1 MADDTTG
8 TQNSDQ
14 TATDQTDA
22 AADTS
27 LMSDMGADKG
37 ADDGSDQTA
46 DKSSDDAGKTDDAAK
61 VDDADKSDA
70 DKTDAEK
77 GDDKADDKASDDGLP
92 EKYEL
97 KMPEGVELDTA
108 VMEVADP
115 VFRELGLGQEQAQ
128 KFVPLA
134 VKVQERVLEEQTK
147 RFEETAADWAK
158 EAKKDPVLGGAKW
171 QETEHLV
178 AKAFDTAA
186 AKMAT
191 IERDGEK
198 IDGKA
203 QVKEF
208 KDLLAQT
215 KLGNH
220 PTLMRMFRFFGQAV
234 GEDSDFIRA
243 DGGAAVK
250 KSREEELY
258 PNDVKK

>member
-1 MADDTTG
+1 
-8 TQNSDQ
+8 
-14 TATDQTDA
+14 
-22 AADTS
+22 
-27 LMSDMGADKG
+27 
-37 ADDGSDQTA
+37 
-46 DKSSDDAGKTDDAAK
+46 
-61 VDDADKSDA
+61 
-70 DKTDAEK
+70 
-77 GDDKADDKASDDGLP
+77 
-92 EKYEL
+92 
-97 KMPEGVELDTA
+97 MPEGIELDAA
-108 VMEVADP
+108 VMDEADP
-115 VFRELGLGQEQAQ
+115 IFRELGLGQEQAQ

-134 VKVQERVLEEQTK
+134 VKVQERLLEEQTK

-158 EAKKDPVLGGAKW
+158 EAKADPVLGGAKW
-171 QETEHLV
+171 EETEHLV

-208 KDLLAQT
+208 RDLLAQT

-220 PTLMRMFRFFGQAV
+220 PTLMRMFRFFGQTV

-258 PNDVKK
+258 PDDVKK